1 MSGDRSTASV
11 VPSIPYIPSQR
22 RIVTGH
28 DAEGNSIIVSDGLA
42 PNLVQPAATPN
53 MAMIDLWE
61 TTGSPASNEGNVDA
75 ADRKMPLSPP
85 KSGTILRILHLP
97 PEKER
102 DFSKVGEVFAQWGE
116 RHVLGKAKPK
126 RYPTFHETNTI
137 DYAIVL
143 EGEVWALMD
152 IGETLMKQGDI
163 LIQRG
168 THHAFANRS
177 DKPVRIAFVLIDAAP
192 LNHGGN
198 AQ

>member
-1 MSGDRSTASV
+1 MDNATDQSQAPAQAEKPV
-11 VPSIPYIPSQR
+11 IASQR

-28 DAEGNSIIVSDGLA
+28 DSDGNSIILSDAMA
-42 PNLVQPAATPN
+42 PNLVQPDATPN

-61 TTGSPASNEGNVDA
+61 TASTPASNAGIADA

-85 KSGTILRILHLP
+85 KGGTIFRILVLP

-102 DFSKVGEVFAQWGE
+102 DFSKVGQVFAQWGE
-116 RHVLGKAKPK
+116 KHVLSQKPKKEK

-152 IGETLMKQGDI
+152 IGETLMKTGDI

-177 DKPVRIAFVLIDAAP
+177 DKPVRIAFVLIDAEP
-192 LNHGGN
+192 L
-198 AQ
+198 